1 MIGMDSS
8 SPLDLQFRLGRIP
21 VRVGFMF
28 WLIMALFGY
37 GWAVRADGNVWV
49 NLLIWVA
56 CGFVSLLVHELG
68 HAAAFRL
75 FGSWSAIFLSGF
87 GGVAVSSDPP
97 RSPGQRMLVAMAGPA
112 AGFALCGLVFGVIV
126 ALGSVP
132 LNPYAGNALAFLL
145 WMTLFWN
152 AFNLL
157 PIPPLDGGNIL
168 RELLAVLRVRNP
180 AVIAHG
186 VGFVFA
192 LLLAVWGVVCIG
204 NLLPPDVRRAVPF
217 WAEPGLF
224 MTIWFVL
231 FAVENFQRLQ
241 MERRSRSYYEP
252 PDDDYDDT
260 PPWRRR

>member
-8 SPLDLQFRLGRIP
+8 TPLDLQFRLGRIP

-37 GWAVRADGNVWV
+37 GWSQLAPGNVWV

-75 FGSWSAIFLSGF
+75 FGSWSAISLSGF

-97 RSPGQRMLVAMAGPA
+97 RSAAQRMVVSLAGPI
-112 AGFALCGLVFGVIV
+112 AGFLLCGVVFGVGV
-126 ALGSVP
+126 ALSSVP
-132 LNPYAGNALAFLL
+132 LNPYAVNALNFLL

-152 AFNLL
+152 VFNLL
-157 PIPPLDGGNIL
+157 PVPPLDGGNVL
-168 RELLAVLRVRNP
+168 REFLAVLRVQN
-180 AVIAHG
+180 ATIIAHG

-192 LLLAVWGVVCIG
+192 LMLAGWGLVCIM
-204 NLLPPDVRRAVPF
+204 NLLPADVRRNIPF
-217 WAEPGLF
+217 WAEPGMY
-224 MTIWFVL
+224 MTIWFLL
-231 FAVENFQRLQ
+231 FAVDNFQRMQLA
-241 MERRSRSYYEP
+241 RRTRYYEP
-252 PDDDYDDT
+252 PDDDYDT